1 MTLVAKFGLI
11 LEIGGRLIRRVCQPG
26 HQCLRHIT
34 QMTTL
39 NANSK
44 VWIRSGVLILR
55 REKLDMKLTDFARK
69 VEVDYT
75 LLRNAEGGKK
85 RFTLRNAIRIAN
97 AYGFEVSDVLCNS
110 KEEAQEILRTYE
122 HPLDPMACRSLIA
135 GIILQS
141 INDYTLYKNMRPEIE
156 DFFNSKYFATIYDHK
171 KGADFIKLCKKR
183 ARSYNRKRG
192 FRVHGTGKEGYV
204 SRCI

>member
-1 MTLVAKFGLI
+1 
-11 LEIGGRLIRRVCQPG
+11 
-26 HQCLRHIT
+26 
-34 QMTTL
+34 
-39 NANSK
+39 
-44 VWIRSGVLILR
+44 
-55 REKLDMKLTDFARK
+55 MKLTDFARK

-141 INDYTLYKNMRPEIE
+141 INDYTLYKNIRPEIE

-171 KGADFIKLCKKR
+171 KGADFIKLCKKE
-183 ARSYNRKRG
+183 
-192 FRVHGTGKEGYV
+192 RVHIIANEVFAFMVPERRDTFRDVFKNYFIGQ
-204 SRCI
+204 